1 MTTSNRFNERY
12 TEIAELLSR
21 ARESVPGQAQTFSKP
36 GHSIHSVPRPCS
48 LRRRTAEGFGMPTVM
63 NSSIGRW
70 RLGRCY
76 WGTII
81 RPSTRP
87 FAIGLILGS
96 LLLPNI
102 EELQLAE
109 EVDRLVSL
117 WRTREVR

>member
-12 TEIAELLSR
+12 TRSQELLSR
-21 ARESVPGQAQTFSKP
+21 ARESVPGQAQTFSKAWTQYP
-36 GHSIHSVPRPCS
+36 LGAAPVFAAKADGGRVWDADGNEF
-48 LRRRTAEGFGMPTVM
+48 T
-63 NSSIGRW
+63 IGRW

-96 LLLPNI
+96 LFHCQTSRNSNS
-102 EELQLAE
+102 
-109 EVDRLVSL
+109 R
-117 WRTREVR
+117 RG